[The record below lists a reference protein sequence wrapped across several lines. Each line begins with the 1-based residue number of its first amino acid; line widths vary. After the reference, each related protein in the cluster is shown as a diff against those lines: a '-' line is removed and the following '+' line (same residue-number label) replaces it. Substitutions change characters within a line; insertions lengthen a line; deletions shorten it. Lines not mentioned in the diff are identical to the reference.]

1 MTHSIAPIATVAAL
15 AALTLFMLA
24 SLFTVGM

>member
-1 MTHSIAPIATVAAL
+1 MTHSIAPIATVTAL

-24 SLFTVGM
+24 SLFTVGL